1 MTKSYKQGTRAEM
14 QFRLSKRA
22 LTHTRAAR
30 LHSPS
35 PNSRRAQRKTQR
47 HRRESFSLVW
57 PKTSSQPGTTMLCE
71 QGAS

>member
-22 LTHTRAAR
+22 LTHARAAR
-30 LHSPS
+30 PHSLS
-35 PNSRRAQRKTQR
+35 LNYRRARRKTKS
-47 HRRESFSLVW
+47 HRRESFPLVW
-57 PKTSSQPGTTMLCE
+57 PVTSSKPGTMTLCE